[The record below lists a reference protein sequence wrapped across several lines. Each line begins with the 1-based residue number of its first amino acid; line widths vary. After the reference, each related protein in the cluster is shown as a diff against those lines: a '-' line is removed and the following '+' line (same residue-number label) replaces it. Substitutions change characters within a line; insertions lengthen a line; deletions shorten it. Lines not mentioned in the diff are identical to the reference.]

1 MSINLTRS
9 NEGVNNM
16 CSHSNCNSQTY
27 EMKDDYYC
35 NHSRASSTS
44 KCNHYQSN
52 NHINE
57 NNNNNNNNNHNKEN
71 HHNHNHHNHKARHHE
86 SIFNL
91 LQNVDIMNDEED
103 AETAAVIDKANQNLD
118 ELENE
123 NTDLDLCINEIDNT
137 YDTTSSNPMND
148 QIVELNFSNI
158 SSSNNPSSSNK
169 SKIIDDR
176 PVNCRTKM
184 QKVMRSPKLHLI
196 VVILVVLDSICVS
209 IELIIDIIITMN
221 EKKELNNNNNTL
233 TSNLIRLFNNST
245 GSFFNI
251 SGFNS
256 SYNNI
261 LSNISLINFYD
272 TGGGGGL
279 SINNGAITQSESNT
293 NYRHRHKS
301 DADST
306 FILFIIHFEEILKYV
321 GLTILSFFVCEI
333 ILKILFIPR
342 DIIKSKWGVF
352 DAFVV
357 FVSFVLD
364 LILLR
369 NKQLLH
375 TVSGLITLLR

>member
-1 MSINLTRS
+1 MSIKLTRS

-16 CSHSNCNSQTY
+16 SSHSNCNSQTY

-57 NNNNNNNNNHNKEN
+57 NNHHHNKD
-71 HHNHNHHNHKARHHE
+71 NHHNHKKRHE
-86 SIFNL
+86 SIFNIL
-91 LQNVDIMNDEED
+91 NNVDIMNDEED
-103 AETAAVIDKANQNLD
+103 AKAAAVIEKANRNLD

-176 PVNCRTKM
+176 PMNCRTKM

-221 EKKELNNNNNTL
+221 EKKGLNNNNITIN
-233 TSNLIRLFNNST
+233 SNLLRLLNNST
-245 GSFFNI
+245 GTFFNI
-251 SGFNS
+251 SGYTNNNFNS
-256 SYNNI
+256 S
-261 LSNISLINFYD
+261 ISLINFYD
-272 TGGGGGL
+272 SGGGGGGGV
-279 SINNGAITQSESNT
+279 SIFNGAITQNDPNS
-293 NYRHRHKS
+293 NYRHKQKS
-301 DADST
+301 EAGST

-364 LILLR
+364 LILLK

>member
-1 MSINLTRS
+1 MSIKLAKS
-9 NEGVNNM
+9 IEGVNNM
-16 CSHSNCNSQTY
+16 CNSQTHSNCNSQIY
-27 EMKDDYYC
+27 EMKDDLYC
-35 NHSRASSTS
+35 NHSRTSSTS

-57 NNNNNNNNNHNKEN
+57 NNHNHYKDN
-71 HHNHNHHNHKARHHE
+71 HLNHNHHNHKARHHE

-103 AETAAVIDKANQNLD
+103 AKTEAVIEKAYQNLD

-123 NTDLDLCINEIDNT
+123 NTDLCINEIDNT

-148 QIVELNFSNI
+148 QIVDLNFSNI

-176 PVNCRTKM
+176 PVDCRTKM

-221 EKKELNNNNNTL
+221 EKKELNNNNNNNNNATN
-233 TSNLIRLFNNST
+233 SNVIRILNNYTT

-251 SGFNS
+251 SGYNFNS
-256 SYNNI
+256 NT
-261 LSNISLINFYD
+261 SLVNFYD
-272 TGGGGGL
+272 SNGGVGV
-279 SINNGAITQSESNT
+279 SINNGAITQSDSIS

>member
-1 MSINLTRS
+1 
-9 NEGVNNM
+9 
-16 CSHSNCNSQTY
+16 
-27 EMKDDYYC
+27 
-35 NHSRASSTS
+35 
-44 KCNHYQSN
+44 
-52 NHINE
+52 
-57 NNNNNNNNNHNKEN
+57 
-71 HHNHNHHNHKARHHE
+71 
-86 SIFNL
+86 
-91 LQNVDIMNDEED
+91 
-103 AETAAVIDKANQNLD
+103 
-118 ELENE
+118 
-123 NTDLDLCINEIDNT
+123 
-137 YDTTSSNPMND
+137 
-148 QIVELNFSNI
+148 
-158 SSSNNPSSSNK
+158 
-169 SKIIDDR
+169 
-176 PVNCRTKM
+176 M